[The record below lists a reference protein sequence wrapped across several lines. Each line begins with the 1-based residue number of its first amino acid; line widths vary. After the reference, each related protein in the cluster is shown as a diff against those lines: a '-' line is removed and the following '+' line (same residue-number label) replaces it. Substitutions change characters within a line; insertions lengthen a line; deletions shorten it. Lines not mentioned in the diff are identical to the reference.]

1 LLAVIAFT
9 VCMEKPEG
17 KIQSSWKY
25 VYCRRSIRLLN
36 KNIAM
41 KPFPY
46 IFSILFIFSFL
57 VSSLFALNFVYIC
70 RLSSIQNFYLQQ
82 ILWLVWSMKN
92 LSVVVI

>member
-25 VYCRRSIRLLN
+25 VYCSRSIRLLN

-46 IFSILFIFSFL
+46 IFSILFIFSFR